1 MKRISFT
8 EIAENSLFEIA
19 IWTLEHF
26 GNRQA
31 DAYQREL
38 VEKCDG
44 LARGDVTSQ
53 NCSLLIGPH
62 VAADM
67 RFARAGSHVIV
78 FVESKDEIVVM
89 DFVHQRED
97 LAGKMRGLEPRR

>member
-31 DAYQREL
+31 DAYQLEL

>member
-8 EIAENSLFEIA
+8 DIAENSLSEIA
-19 IWTLEHF
+19 LWTLENF

-31 DAYQREL
+31 DVYQREL
-38 VEKCDG
+38 VEKCVG
-44 LARGDVTSQ
+44 LARGDVFSQ
-53 NCSLLIGPH
+53 NCSLLIGPY

-67 RFARAGSHVIV
+67 RFTRAGSHVIV

-97 LAGKMRGLEPRR
+97 LAGKVRGLEVKR